1 MNSEEALKLQE
12 NYARQRLV
20 WQLAN
25 LITNSIHGQIANLL
39 ASSSTTCNWSEEDVQ
54 LIRKIVSELRDI
66 QRRMVHVEN
75 LSQELI
81 RIYLKPSS
89 SPPTSEQNPTST
101 ADGDVPTSKL

>member
-1 MNSEEALKLQE
+1 MNSEEASKLQE

-25 LITNSIHGQIANLL
+25 LITNSIHGPVANLL

-54 LIRKIVSELRDI
+54 LIRKIVTELRGI
-66 QRRMVHVEN
+66 QRQMHLVEN
-75 LSQELI
+75 LSHELI
-81 RIYLKPSS
+81 HTYLKPSS
-89 SPPTSEQNPTST
+89 SPPTSAQNPTSM